1 MSPTPDLMNRLVK
14 TLIQVLHVL
23 AISTKYC
30 DEAAAESKI
39 RSFLQRGSK
48 PHFLRALPLRLICR
62 AHAEHYAHEF
72 IGKRDVVDALEELD
86 VLTSAELLA
95 SVAQINVVI
104 RESQLLVFFS
114 LPSHS

>member
-1 MSPTPDLMNRLVK
+1 MNRLVK

-30 DEAAAESKI
+30 DEAVAKSGV
-39 RSFLQRGSK
+39 RSLLQRGSK
-48 PHFLRALPLRLICR
+48 SHFLRALPPRLICD
-62 AHAEHYAHEF
+62 AHIENYAHEF

-104 RESQLLVFFS
+104 RESQHSILFRVPLS
-114 LPSHS
+114 SHC